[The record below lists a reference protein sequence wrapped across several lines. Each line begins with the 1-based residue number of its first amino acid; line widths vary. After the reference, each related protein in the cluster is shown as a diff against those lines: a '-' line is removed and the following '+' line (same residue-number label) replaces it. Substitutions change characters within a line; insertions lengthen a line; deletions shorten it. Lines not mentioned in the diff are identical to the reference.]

1 MRLGESITDASKSA
15 KASNILLNVSEFDNI
30 DDATD
35 SLVSMSQ
42 AYAELDKID
51 IVDKMN
57 NIGNRY
63 SISTDGLATALK
75 TSASALKTAGND
87 LDEAIALTTAG
98 NAIAQDPAS
107 VGSGLRT
114 ISLRLTGTKEAKEE
128 LKSMGE
134 DVDDV
139 IATTSKL
146 RDTIM
151 SATKAAS
158 SDGKGFD
165 ILDSNGNYKSTYEI
179 LQGLADLY
187 DNIVAKDK
195 QLGTNNLNLILETI
209 AGKNRANIA
218 ASILQNADMLKS
230 VYEDV
235 QESEGS
241 AAKELDAYLDSI
253 DGKIAQLQNKTQEL
267 AFTSIDS
274 EDIKIVI
281 DGLSTIVE
289 LITKIVDIAGTIP
302 TLTTLG
308 AGILSGATGVG

>member
-1 MRLGESITDASKSA
+1 
-15 KASNILLNVSEFDNI
+15 
-30 DDATD
+30 
-35 SLVSMSQ
+35 
-42 AYAELDKID
+42 
-51 IVDKMN
+51 
-57 NIGNRY
+57 
-63 SISTDGLATALK
+63 
-75 TSASALKTAGND
+75 
-87 LDEAIALTTAG
+87 
-98 NAIAQDPAS
+98 
-107 VGSGLRT
+107 
-114 ISLRLTGTKEAKEE
+114 
-128 LKSMGE
+128 
-134 DVDDV
+134 
-139 IATTSKL
+139 
-146 RDTIM
+146 M

-253 DGKIAQLQNKTQEL
+253 DGKIAQLQNKSQEL

>member
-1 MRLGESITDASKSA
+1 
-15 KASNILLNVSEFDNI
+15 
-30 DDATD
+30 
-35 SLVSMSQ
+35 
-42 AYAELDKID
+42 
-51 IVDKMN
+51 MN

-274 EDIKIVI
+274 EDIK
-281 DGLSTIVE
+281 
-289 LITKIVDIAGTIP
+289 
-302 TLTTLG
+302 
-308 AGILSGATGVG
+308 